1 MAMEILE
8 LRAYAR
14 AKAVYD
20 RLGSMEADQRAA
32 VLADPVVQWVRE
44 IAFELAQA
52 ALDARREAAEHMD
65 G

>member
-1 MAMEILE
+1 MAMEILD

-14 AKAVYD
+14 AKAIYD

-32 VLADPVVQWVRE
+32 VLSDPVVQWVRD
-44 IAFELAQA
+44 IDFGLAQA
-52 ALDARREAAEHMD
+52 ALDARREAADID